1 MINDNDIIRIDIR
14 MLEYLHFEIHS
25 YLNSQQVYKY
35 ILQKIL
41 YENFIKEK
49 YFNIFIENI
58 YIHIMIYFQNY
69 L

>member
-35 ILQKIL
+35 IL
-41 YENFIKEK
+41 
-49 YFNIFIENI
+49 
-58 YIHIMIYFQNY
+58 
-69 L
+69 